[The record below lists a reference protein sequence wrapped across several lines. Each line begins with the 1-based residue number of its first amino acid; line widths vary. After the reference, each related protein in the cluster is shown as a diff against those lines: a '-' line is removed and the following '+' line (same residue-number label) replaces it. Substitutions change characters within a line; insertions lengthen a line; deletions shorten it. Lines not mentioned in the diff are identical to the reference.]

1 MIQVMDKR
9 NKRMIYGINKA
20 AKLIINH
27 AIKSNVGLIIIGYND
42 NFKDEKFSKRYN
54 QWTKSIPLARLRD
67 RIIYLAKQYNIEV
80 KVINEA
86 YTSIS
91 SYLDKDPFKKVEF
104 SGKRIKRG
112 LYQSKNGTLINADLN
127 AAFNM
132 IRKGN
137 PDANWIGNS
146 GLNTPKRAYLFN

>member
-1 MIQVMDKR
+1 MIISKMK
-9 NKRMIYGINKA
+9 I
-20 AKLIINH
+20 
-27 AIKSNVGLIIIGYND
+27 
-42 NFKDEKFSKRYN
+42 FKRYN

-104 SGKRIKRG
+104 SGKRIKEDFIKVKTA
-112 LYQSKNGTLINADLN
+112 L
-127 AAFNM
+127 
-132 IRKGN
+132 
-137 PDANWIGNS
+137 
-146 GLNTPKRAYLFN
+146 